1 MMKRQTMHRL
11 MLTALPLLLAGCH
24 NLTGLMN
31 AADEFGCPLS
41 AGVSC
46 STISDTYGRLE
57 KEKKAG
63 QERENAALAGLA
75 ALRPEKE
82 EGRREDASVSGKA
95 DKADKEKKSADARGG
110 SKKPKG
116 KAVPGGKRIEKR
128 MARLN
133 EALYPSRARE
143 QVVQIRVLP
152 WVDESGDLH
161 GAQSLWMRVADA
173 HWRVEHLRQRVIDR
187 ALSDAD

>member
-24 NLTGLMN
+24 NLTGLMD
-31 AADEFGCPLS
+31 AADEFGCPLG

-57 KEKKAG
+57 KEKKAE
-63 QERENAALAGLA
+63 QERKNTALAGLA
-75 ALRPEKE
+75 ALPQERE
-82 EGRREDASVSGKA
+82 EQPDDAPVPSDKP
-95 DKADKEKKSADARGG
+95 DKADKDKKSALSGEKGRKAQ
-110 SKKPKG
+110 G